1 MRKLP
6 LKFIET
12 SSFGSRRI
20 ALYKVVFSNDG
31 FLSHILA
38 GIDQVLSTFRIP
50 ASHSFDLITDSYHDL
65 HELLLSASF
74 SVTQCTEH
82 DACRGFASAG
92 SVRWSGHAQHPF
104 GSISSVTG
112 APCLNTVD
120 IALLFAVKEKTY
132 VYTCTT
138 NTPDMALA
146 SANLLRDAF
155 LDTTSSLDFEYFS
168 YGQDLTP
175 FNALLVNNKILICN
189 YIEYAADDIANQFQ
203 TTHLHGRSDHHQC
216 KELGC

>member
-1 MRKLP
+1 M
-6 LKFIET
+6 
-12 SSFGSRRI
+12 
-20 ALYKVVFSNDG
+20 
-31 FLSHILA
+31 
-38 GIDQVLSTFRIP
+38 
-50 ASHSFDLITDSYHDL
+50 
-65 HELLLSASF
+65 
-74 SVTQCTEH
+74 
-82 DACRGFASAG
+82 
-92 SVRWSGHAQHPF
+92 
-104 GSISSVTG
+104 
-112 APCLNTVD
+112 NTVD

-175 FNALLVNNKILICN
+175 FNALLVKNKILICN